1 MNGRLESR
9 ITALE
14 QSRQRSGVQVVIIRG
29 GLLAADEDPNFGKAG
44 DLRFER
50 TEGETFSGFQSR
62 AVAQAA
68 GAGERLVIFGG
79 LGE

>member
-14 QSRQRSGVQVVIIRG
+14 QNRQRNRGVVLIIRG
-29 GLLAADEDPNFGKAG
+29 GLRQPDEDPTFGKAG
-44 DLRFER
+44 ELHFEQA
-50 TEGETFSGFQSR
+50 EGETFSGFQSR